1 MPVGASDIPAQA
13 SACPVGISALAA
25 EVSVGLAGF
34 SDGPARVSAGVVGGS
49 VRAGKRCTIVGIN
62 LTLFTSFPMDDRRL
76 PFSFRISELLPVA
89 RLLRASYVRDQTD
102 FQDLLPEDYRPAFLK
117 DFDAASAAVEGLQ
130 RSSVAV
136 AGRQLVTQ
144 RIAGLLESLP
154 QLLNRL
160 EARVRRAEGLTVP
173 AKKFGIEAVRRD
185 RNDNEHE
192 GLADSLRMLLQ
203 NIETNKAALL
213 AKGQKP
219 EENAQLQSLYDD
231 LVQDSTTQGSGLSD
245 QRLLT
250 ADNAKLFS
258 ALYAPIKHLLA
269 DGKSPYQ
276 TSDKTKVKDYT
287 LRKILQQVR
296 REQSDGTTEDPTD
309 PKGPKGA

>member
-1 MPVGASDIPAQA
+1 MAS
-13 SACPVGISALAA
+13 
-25 EVSVGLAGF
+25 
-34 SDGPARVSAGVVGGS
+34 
-49 VRAGKRCTIVGIN
+49 
-62 LTLFTSFPMDDRRL
+62 TSL
-76 PFSFRISELLPVA
+76 PFHFRISELLPVT
-89 RLLRASYVRDQTD
+89 RLLRASYVRDQAD
-102 FQDLLPEDYRPAFLK
+102 FRDLLPEDYNPAFLTG
-117 DFDAASAAVEGLQ
+117 FDAASAAVEGLQ

-144 RIAGLLESLP
+144 RIAGLLEALP

-192 GLADSLRMLLQ
+192 GLADSLRTLLQ

-213 AKGQKP
+213 AKGQQP
-219 EENAQLQSLYDD
+219 AENAQLQSLCDT
-231 LVQDSTTQGSGLSD
+231 LVQDSAAQGSGLSD

-250 ADNAKLFS
+250 ADNAKLFR

-269 DGKSPYQ
+269 DGKSIYQ
-276 TSDKTKVKDYT
+276 TSDRTKVKDYT

-296 REQSDGTTEDPTD
+296 REQGGGTTEDPTD
-309 PKGPKGA
+309 PKGPKDA